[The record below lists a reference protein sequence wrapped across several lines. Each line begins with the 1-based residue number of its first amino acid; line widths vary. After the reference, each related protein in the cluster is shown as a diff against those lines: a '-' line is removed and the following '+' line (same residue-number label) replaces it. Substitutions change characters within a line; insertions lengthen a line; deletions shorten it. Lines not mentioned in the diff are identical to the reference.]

1 MPKYAH
7 LERYLSERR
16 DDSCSLTFSQIEG
29 LIGAPLPASARRHPS
44 WWGND
49 RTHAQARSWMRA
61 GWAVEQPRLA
71 EERVRF
77 ARVDT
82 HRRAREEAPSRA
94 RSQVI
99 VRNLDSEVVAV
110 LKRRAR
116 RNGHSLEQ
124 ELRAILTGA
133 ARPERNEL
141 IAEADRIRAMT
152 PGPLEDSVT
161 LLRQDRDSR

>member
-7 LERYLSERR
+7 LERYLSQRR

-29 LIGAPLPASARRHPS
+29 LIGAPLPASARRHQS

-82 HRRAREEAPSRA
+82 HRRAREEAPGRA
-94 RSQVI
+94 RAQVI
-99 VRNLDSEVVAV
+99 VRNLDSDVVAA
-110 LKRRAR
+110 LKQEAQRQ
-116 RNGHSLEQ
+116 GHSLEQ
-124 ELRAILTGA
+124 ELRTILTKA
-133 ARPERNEL
+133 VRPERKEL
-141 IAEADRIRAMT
+141 IAEADRIRAMS
-152 PGPLEDSVT
+152 PGPLEDCVT
-161 LLRQDRDSR
+161 LLRQDRDGR

>member
-1 MPKYAH
+1 MPKYVL
-7 LERYLSERR
+7 LERYLSEQH

-29 LIGAPLPASARRHPS
+29 LIGTPLPASARRHQS

-61 GWAVEQPRLA
+61 GWTVEQPRLD

-77 ARVDT
+77 ARIDT
-82 HRRAREEAPSRA
+82 YRRAREKASGSA

-110 LKRRAR
+110 LKRRAQR
-116 RNGHSLEQ
+116 KGHSMEH

-133 ARPERNEL
+133 ARPERNEM

-152 PGPLEDSVT
+152 PGPLKDSVT

>member
-1 MPKYAH
+1 MKKYAH
-7 LERYLSERR
+7 LERYLSEQR
-16 DDSCSLTFSQIEG
+16 DDSCSLSFSQIEG
-29 LIGAPLPASARRHPS
+29 LIGAPLPASARRHKS

-77 ARVDT
+77 ARRDSD
-82 HRRAREEAPSRA
+82 RRAREEASGRA

-99 VRNLDSEVVAV
+99 VRNLDADVVAT
-110 LKRRAR
+110 LKRKAQRK
-116 RNGHSLEQ
+116 GHSLEQ
-124 ELRAILTGA
+124 ELRTILTRA
-133 ARPERNEL
+133 ARPERKEL
-141 IAEADRIRAMT
+141 IWEADRIRAMT

-161 LLRQDRDSR
+161 LLRRDRDSR